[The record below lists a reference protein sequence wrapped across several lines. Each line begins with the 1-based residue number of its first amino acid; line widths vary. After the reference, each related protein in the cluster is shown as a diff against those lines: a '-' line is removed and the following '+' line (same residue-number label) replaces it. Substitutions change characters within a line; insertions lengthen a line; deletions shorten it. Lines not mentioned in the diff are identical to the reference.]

1 MAEAGHVPFP
11 PYRGKRRHVQ
21 QYVFFSV
28 VLVKVAPDL
37 LNVGVKLHDGGA
49 DGPED

>member
-1 MAEAGHVPFP
+1 MCRSHHTGAI
-11 PYRGKRRHVQ
+11 KRRHVQ

-28 VLVKVAPDL
+28 VLVKVSPDL